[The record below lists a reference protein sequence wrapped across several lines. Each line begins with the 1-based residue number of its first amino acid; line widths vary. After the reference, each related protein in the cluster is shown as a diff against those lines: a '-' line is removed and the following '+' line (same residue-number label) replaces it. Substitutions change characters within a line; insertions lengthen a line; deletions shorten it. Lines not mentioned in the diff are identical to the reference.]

1 MEINIKTLDRN
12 GLVQVRVEV
21 PNKGD
26 AIEMTR
32 RLLGGETGS
41 FNEVT
46 ELRGQRDQAWAR
58 IEFLKETVDR
68 TVEKNAGLAEKLRV
82 ANTAAQEQRDITVA
96 LERRLHGL
104 TDKLDTALRIANH
117 GNVSDA
123 LHSAEDGKA
132 LLAEAIR
139 EIRQALNA

>member
-12 GLVQVRVEV
+12 GLVRVQVEV
-21 PNKGD
+21 PNKSD
-26 AIEMTR
+26 AIELTR
-32 RLLGGETGS
+32 RLLSEETS
-41 FNEVT
+41 VIA
-46 ELRGQRDQAWAR
+46 QRDEAWAR
-58 IEFLKETVDR
+58 IEFLKQTIDR
-68 TVEKNAGLAEKLRV
+68 TAEKNAGLAEKLRI